1 MRGGRVSPVDP
12 GEIAAGAG
20 TGVAPWAAGDGVCRL
35 SQWVTPKGCGRTGIG
50 RTHKLFLQGS
60 HHTWTGESIKD
71 PHGSVITEEK
81 VGTVYLPLGF
91 FCHRALLLGNRLQQK
106 VIMKPYSN
114 WSCLPKWDELK
125 QSTKRQKKKIP
136 KRQEIKRKI
145 NLEYLDRLGLCF
157 ISEELSLWRK
167 KRNSWESSAPNL
179 PKLWDPVRLQNASP
193 RHMSIDYNSSALWL
207 KKLQDEESLTRV
219 KQRQDPQPTVG
230 RKTRSV
236 ELLSL

>member
-1 MRGGRVSPVDP
+1 MCGGRVSPVDP
-12 GEIAAGAG
+12 GEIAAGGGAG
-20 TGVAPWAAGDGVCRL
+20 AAPWAAGDGVCRL

-91 FCHRALLLGNRLQQK
+91 FLSPSPFVGKPASTEGNNETLFQ
-106 VIMKPYSN
+106 
-114 WSCLPKWDELK
+114 LK
-125 QSTKRQKKKIP
+125 LSPQMRWIKTKHKKTKKNPQEARNKKKNKFGIS
-136 KRQEIKRKI
+136 RHRI
-145 NLEYLDRLGLCF
+145 GLCF

-179 PKLWDPVRLQNASP
+179 SKLWDPVRLQNASP
-193 RHMSIDYNSSALWL
+193 PTWALTTIVVLYGW
-207 KKLQDEESLTRV
+207 KSCKMKSLS
-219 KQRQDPQPTVG
+219 Q
-230 RKTRSV
+230 
-236 ELLSL
+236 E